1 MFRLHFAYM
10 SPYQAFGAQKGVFR
24 VVIGRARHGATS
36 PERHHQ
42 VALTSLLER
51 PYQSDREKS
60 LAVSSLG
67 DARTSPERPP
77 GATPRSRSHL
87 TPLSERPPKA
97 TPRGRSRLYGETTR
111 SEAWSD
117 LSERPTEVAPEG
129 RSDLSERHAEVA
141 PRLLSARFLFYLR
154 AFWSFHY
161 AQIHKNS
168 LEKFISWVLICY
180 VLVLISY
187 LFLYMINLKSNM
199 GLRGIMEISDS
210 ILDHPRSNPYA
221 HEFSFPLVKK
231 VEGLEGQEELC
242 FINNNGS
249 WYKKEPHFQYNNY
262 QQKSYPNNQQSG
274 YPPRNNQQGSY
285 QPQQNPSSG
294 SFAPQESSTDTLLK
308 QILESQTRSEKQ
320 VGYELKNF
328 HSKIDGSYNEL
339 NNKFSHLAS
348 TSLKP
353 TTTLFELNELNAS
366 CSWYL
371 STTWS
376 FWRHLGAFG
385 AQKGVFRVVIGRARH
400 GATSPERHHQ
410 VALTSLLERPY
421 QSDREKSLAV
431 SSLGDARTSPER
443 PPGATPRSR
452 SHLTPLS
459 ERPPKATPRGR
470 SRLYGETTRSEAW
483 SDLSERLVGAT
494 CRGRSAPII
503 CSISI
508 LLKGLLSNHNAS
520 SELATQLLILRH
532 FSPESLILDH
542 PRSNPYAHEFS
553 FPLVKK

>member
-1 MFRLHFAYM
+1 MNECRSTHKYIGVKRHFCEKMSRVYFMTNLGLNVTTNYHNAHGRLDTYLEVWMLIVGKNSYGIAMGFKKKLLEQNDDVMKSSTPLTCLRCILHTYVSIRYLSTTWSFWRHLG
-10 SPYQAFGAQKGVFR
+10 AFGAQKGVFR

-77 GATPRSRSHL
+77 GATPRSLSHL

-129 RSDLSERHAEVA
+129 RSDLPERHAE
-141 PRLLSARFLFYLR
+141 
-154 AFWSFHY
+154 
-161 AQIHKNS
+161 
-168 LEKFISWVLICY
+168 
-180 VLVLISY
+180 
-187 LFLYMINLKSNM
+187 
-199 GLRGIMEISDS
+199 
-210 ILDHPRSNPYA
+210 
-221 HEFSFPLVKK
+221 

-242 FINNNGS
+242 FINNNGI
-249 WYKKEPHFQYNNY
+249 WYKKEPNFQYNNY

-274 YPPRNNQQGSY
+274 YPPRNNQQSSY
-285 QPQQNPSSG
+285 QPQQNPLSG
-294 SFAPQESSTDTLLK
+294 SSAPQESSTDTLLK
-308 QILESQTRSEKQ
+308 QILESQTRSEKH
-320 VGYELKNF
+320 VGYELKNL

-483 SDLSERLVGAT
+483 SDLSERPTEVAPE
-494 CRGRSAPII
+494 GRSDLPERHAECFDIPQNWFDNLLYYNI
-503 CSISI
+503 C
-508 LLKGLLSNHNAS
+508 LK
-520 SELATQLLILRH
+520 
-532 FSPESLILDH
+532 SLEN
-542 PRSNPYAHEFS
+542 S
-553 FPLVKK
+553 

>member
-1 MFRLHFAYM
+1 CILHTYVSIRYLSTTWSFWRHLG
-10 SPYQAFGAQKGVFR
+10 AFGAQKGVFR

-42 VALTSLLER
+42 VARISHPSR
-51 PYQSDREKS
+51 SDLPKRHPEV
-60 LAVSSLG
+60 ARVSM
-67 DARTSPERPP
+67 ARRHEAKP
-77 GATPRSRSHL
+77 GATSQSDPLRSL
-87 TPLSERPPKA
+87 PKA
-97 TPRGRSRLYGETTR
+97 GATCRK
-111 SEAWSD
+111 D
-117 LSERPTEVAPEG
+117 M
-129 RSDLSERHAEVA
+129 
-141 PRLLSARFLFYLR
+141 PRLKADSLIDHLPSLVRYLIT
-154 AFWSFHY
+154 
-161 AQIHKNS
+161 Q
-168 LEKFISWVLICY
+168 
-180 VLVLISY
+180 
-187 LFLYMINLKSNM
+187 
-199 GLRGIMEISDS
+199 
-210 ILDHPRSNPYA
+210 
-221 HEFSFPLVKK
+221 
-231 VEGLEGQEELC
+231 GQEELC

-249 WYKKEPHFQYNNY
+249 WYKKEPNFQYNNY

-274 YPPRNNQQGSY
+274 YPPRNNQQSSY
-285 QPQQNPSSG
+285 QPQQNRLSG
-294 SFAPQESSTDTLLK
+294 SSAPQESSTDTLLK
-308 QILESQTRSEKQ
+308 QILESQTRSEKH
-320 VGYELKNF
+320 VGYELKNL

-410 VALTSLLERPY
+410 VALTSLLEQPY

-459 ERPPKATPRGR
+459 ERPPKATSRGR

-483 SDLSERLVGAT
+483 SDLSERPTEVAPE
-494 CRGRSAPII
+494 GRSDLSERHAE
-503 CSISI
+503 SI
-508 LLKGLLSNHNAS
+508 HNAS
-520 SELATQLLILRH
+520 FELATQKLINRH
-532 FSPESLILDH
+532 FPPKRLSEYLHSRCFDIPQNWFDNLLYLHSRCWSVETSVSLL
-542 PRSNPYAHEFS
+542 A
-553 FPLVKK
+553 